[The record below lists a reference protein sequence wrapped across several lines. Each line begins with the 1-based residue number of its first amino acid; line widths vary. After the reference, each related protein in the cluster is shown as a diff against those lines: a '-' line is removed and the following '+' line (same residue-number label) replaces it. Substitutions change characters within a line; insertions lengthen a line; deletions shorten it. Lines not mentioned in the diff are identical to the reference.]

1 MFRPRLATIAAP
13 DADVPWQSHARAGG
27 SNADHRGHPTRPPWA
42 LLAAHRLATPTGAQK
57 VTSGVGQAY
66 GPAQISRLTRSVAIS
81 LRSGRPKPRVRAISS
96 AELIDPD
103 GTTLASHPDI
113 SFKYQNVSVASAEMI
128 AFQTFLDHNSLL
140 NRDDAMPSPDR
151 NVLELLSCG

>member
-1 MFRPRLATIAAP
+1 M
-13 DADVPWQSHARAGG
+13 
-27 SNADHRGHPTRPPWA
+27 
-42 LLAAHRLATPTGAQK
+42 
-57 VTSGVGQAY
+57 
-66 GPAQISRLTRSVAIS
+66 
-81 LRSGRPKPRVRAISS
+81 
-96 AELIDPD
+96 DPD

-113 SFKYQNVSVASAEMI
+113 SLKYQNVSVASAEMI